1 MKPYREILGH
11 PEDFVVK
18 YKLYSPAEGGRKVTF
33 QHLRCDF
40 LYEKDDPERDSLF
53 MIYPEFL
60 DENGQPLDDDF
71 PVPLSGSATMWISVP
86 EMRKA
91 VHQSRIAKGVRG
103 YFMEGARKIGEVEVV
118 KVVGLHT
125 NDN

>member
-1 MKPYREILGH
+1 MKPYREIRGQ
-11 PEDFVVK
+11 PEDFVVS
-18 YKLYSPAEGGRKVTF
+18 YRLYSPEEGGRAVTF

-40 LYEKDDPERDSLF
+40 MYEGDDPERDGIF

-60 DENGQPLDDDF
+60 DEHHQPLDKDA
-71 PVPLSGSATMWISVP
+71 PVPLVGTATMWILAP
-86 EMRKA
+86 EMRIE
-91 VHQSRIAKGVRG
+91 VHQSRITDGVRG
-103 YFMEGARKIGEVEVV
+103 YLMEGARKIGEVQVV